1 MIGNEI
7 VVKPE
12 RLIVLSDTRVID
24 IRKFVFLQVKD
35 KFQQILPKN
44 VELAYRRQVA
54 TPLYL

>member
-12 RLIVLSDTRVID
+12 RLIVLSDIRVID

-44 VELAYRRQVA
+44 IELAYRK
-54 TPLYL
+54 